1 MRHHIFGKKLGRD
14 VKERNALFR
23 SLIDALITHGKIETT
38 LAKAQAMRS
47 QAEKLIT
54 HAKNNTV
61 ASRRKISF
69 FVQKKASMDRLMNN
83 LAPAFAQRQGGYTR
97 MHRTQTR
104 PGDNGQQVVL
114 EWVTDKKTIEPE
126 TEKKQTGKIQSLVK
140 AVAAKKPKTQSKPK
154 SEKTKTQSKTKK

>member
-1 MRHHIFGKKLGRD
+1 MRHHVFGKKLGRD

-23 SLIDALITHGKIETT
+23 SLIEALITHGKIETT

-69 FVQKKASMDRLMNN
+69 FVQKKASMYRLMNN
-83 LAPAFAQRQGGYTR
+83 LAPAFAQRAGGYTR

-104 PGDNGQQVVL
+104 PGDNGQQVIL
-114 EWVTDKKTIEPE
+114 EWVTDKKAAEPE
-126 TEKKQTGKIQSLVK
+126 TQKKQTGKIQSLVK
-140 AVAAKKPKTQSKPK
+140 AVAAKKPIRKTEKQPK
-154 SEKTKTQSKTKK
+154 QKK